1 MHMRPLRNI
10 LEKHTH
16 ETRLTYLN
24 LSQANYQ
31 QRTLRRFRPS
41 PEVYSAVANAILLN
55 GENGLPS
62 PKLDAWGQLSHRK
75 DTILVL

>member
-1 MHMRPLRNI
+1 MRLLRNV

-16 ETRLTYLN
+16 EARLTYLN

-41 PEVYSAVANAILLN
+41 PEVYSTVANAILLN
-55 GENGLPS
+55 GKNELPS
-62 PKLDAWGQLSHRK
+62 PKPDAWGQLSHRK
-75 DTILVL
+75 YTILVL